1 MTMNEHAL
9 ATPNKRMNYFTFIAD
24 NPGLDIYTRDGQ
36 LYVSG
41 DCTAEEAQAALDAHQ
56 APPEPTV
63 IEKLATAGISIDD
76 LKAALGL

>member
-1 MTMNEHAL
+1 MNEHAL
-9 ATPNKRMNYFTFIAD
+9 ATPKSASTRLSFAID
-24 NPGLDIYTRDGQ
+24 NPGLSLYTRDGQ

-41 DCTAEEAQAALDAHQ
+41 DCTAQEAQAALDAHQ

-63 IEKLATAGISIDD
+63 IEKLETAGISIDD

>member
-1 MTMNEHAL
+1 MKEHAL
-9 ATPNKRMNYFTFIAD
+9 KTPAKRLDSVKFEAD
-24 NPGLDIYTRDGQ
+24 NSGLFLYQRGTQ

-41 DCTAEEAQAALDAHQ
+41 DCTPEEAQAALDAHQ

-63 IEKLATAGISIDD
+63 IEKLETAGISIDD

>member
-1 MTMNEHAL
+1 MNEHAL
-9 ATPNKRMNYFTFIAD
+9 TTPKKRIDSSTFAND
-24 NPGLDIYTRDGQ
+24 NPGLNLYSRDGQ

-41 DCTAEEAQAALDAHQ
+41 DCTPEEAQAALDAHQ

-63 IEKLATAGISIDD
+63 IEKLETAGISIDD